1 MFLYELF
8 SPPQKKKNWLIL
20 ITPIF
25 QLIQFPQIN
34 NARLP
39 AGRSHQPLTLAWLL
53 KSIKEAALIFY
64 FFQSRS
70 GETEV
75 ESKSKKLLESEEK
88 HVLKVTSIKEAALV
102 SYYFERGGLEST
114 KLTV

>member
-1 MFLYELF
+1 MNF
-8 SPPQKKKNWLIL
+8 SPPPPKKKKKNWLIL

-53 KSIKEAALIFY
+53 KSIKEAALIFH

-70 GETEV
+70 GETGV

-88 HVLKVTSIKEAALV
+88 HVLKVISIKEAALV
-102 SYYFERGGLEST
+102 S
-114 KLTV
+114 